1 MSISRVSICTVAAV
15 GTVSGLL
22 AAPASAQERAGAL
35 EEVVVT
41 ATKRAETLQDVP
53 ISVGVVTG
61 ETVEKFNL
69 MGFEDLQNFVPNL
82 LVHETLGSYQIRI
95 RGLGS
100 GAAQLSFVSA
110 VGSFVDGVYCGRPRC
125 FQEPMFD
132 IERVEVVRGPQG
144 ALFGKNTIAGAVSV
158 TSALPTDEFVG
169 RVTAGTELAEGG
181 FNVSGY
187 LSGPLS
193 DTVSAR
199 LAVKRDSLDGFV
211 RNLYTGKDDAAQD
224 STLVRGTL
232 QWKPTDTFDLVA
244 KVERAKREYDGY
256 TVQLIGYGG
265 YGTRYF
271 PAGEFPV
278 GDPRNGALIP
288 FSQPE
293 KIDQFSNVRS
303 IFPEGQFDDTNSTNY
318 ALTMNLDIGGYTL
331 TSITGVAKYDFL
343 RRSSATG
350 STEIFVDT
358 EIGEDY
364 EQRSQEFRL
373 TSPKG
378 EFFDF
383 VAGVFYSEDESYIAQ
398 WSPFK
403 IPSSPTYSSGIR
415 SYNGESES
423 KSAYL
428 SGTFHLANDRA
439 RAIVGIRY
447 GEDTTKGNS
456 RLVNGTYDP
465 VANKFTPL
473 PTDFVYIPPGA
484 SNREFNVFSTRK
496 EDYADPS
503 LNLQF
508 DATDDAMVY
517 ASWAKGFKAGGFLAN
532 DGTVGNNIISEVTR
546 TTTGG
551 VSSWAQKY
559 VGTNTVTDAQMLAG
573 ITLGQDNG
581 IYDFK
586 PEKATSYELGAK
598 MKFADGRVRWNVA
611 LFNTKFEDLQTSQYD
626 GVRFITRNA
635 AEATS
640 KGLESELDWA
650 INENLTLSWNAA
662 YVSAKYDEYK
672 NTFCKVIALNGTQ
685 ANPTCVNG
693 QGDLSGET
701 LDRAPKFETTLSLE
715 WESPLTQNTLLRV
728 NGSGYHSADYYIQAN
743 VSPLYRQPSFQ
754 KYDLRVAVA
763 DNDDKWEVAL
773 VGRNLTNE
781 LTIQHA
787 FLVGRYSAASIST
800 PRYVTLQ
807 GTWKF

>member
-1 MSISRVSICTVAAV
+1 MAIGRSSICKLVAS
-15 GTVSGLL
+15 GTIGVT
-22 AAPASAQERAGAL
+22 AAATGIAQEKAAAL

-61 ETVEKFNL
+61 ETVEKYNL

-82 LVHETLGSYQIRI
+82 LVHETLGSYQVRI

-100 GAAQLSFVSA
+100 GASQLSFASA
-110 VGSFVDGVYCGRPRC
+110 VGNFVDGVYCGRPRC

-158 TSALPTDEFVG
+158 TSAMPTEEFQG
-169 RVTAGTELAEGG
+169 RVTLGTELEEGG
-181 FNVSGY
+181 YNVSGY

-199 LAVKRDSLDGFV
+199 LAVKRESLDGFV
-211 RNLYTGKDDAAQD
+211 KNLYTGKDDAGQD
-224 STLVRGTL
+224 NTLVRGTIR
-232 QWKPTDTFDLVA
+232 WKPTDTFELIA
-244 KVERAKREYDGY
+244 KAEKAKREFDGY
-256 TVQLIGYGG
+256 TVQSIGYGG
-265 YGTRYF
+265 YGTRYY
-271 PAGEFPV
+271 PAGEFPP
-278 GDPRNGALIP
+278 GDPRAGALIP

-293 KIDQFSNVRS
+293 KLDQVSNVRS
-303 IFPEGQFDDTNSTNY
+303 IFPEGQFDNTNSTNY
-318 ALTMNLDIGGYTL
+318 ALTMNLDVGGYTI
-331 TSITGVAKYDFL
+331 TSITGQVKYDFK

-350 STEIFVDT
+350 STELFVDT
-358 EIGEDY
+358 EITEDY
-364 EQRSQEFRL
+364 TQTSQEFRV

-383 VAGVFYSEDESYIAQ
+383 VGGVFYSKDDSAIAQ

-403 IPSSPTYSSGIR
+403 IPSSPIFSSGIR
-415 SYNGESES
+415 SYKGESES

-428 SGTFHLANDRA
+428 SGTFHFAGDRA
-439 RAIVGIRY
+439 RAILGFRY
-447 GEDTTKGNS
+447 GEDTIDANS

-465 VANKFTPL
+465 VANLFTPL
-473 PTDFVYIPPGA
+473 PNDFVYIAPGA
-484 SNREFNVFSTRK
+484 SNREFNVRSSRK
-496 EDYADPS
+496 EDYQDPS
-503 LNLQF
+503 INVQF

-532 DGTVGNNIISEVTR
+532 DGTVGNNILAEVAR
-546 TTTGG
+546 TTANG

-559 VGTNTVTDAQMLAG
+559 AGSNTVTEAQLLAG
-573 ITLGQDNG
+573 ITLAQDNG

-586 PEKATSYELGAK
+586 PEKAKSYELGAK
-598 MKFADGRVRWNVA
+598 MKFADGRIRWNVA

-635 AEATS
+635 AAATS
-640 KGLESELDWA
+640 KGFESEFDWA
-650 INENLTLSWNAA
+650 VNGNLTLSWNAA

-672 NTFCKVIALNGTQ
+672 STFCKVIDIKGTQ
-685 ANPTCVNG
+685 ADPTCTNG
-693 QGDLSGET
+693 RGDLSGET
-701 LDRAPKFETTLSLE
+701 LDRAPKFETTLGFN
-715 WESPLTQNTLLRV
+715 WEGNLTADKLLRI
-728 NGSGYHSADYYIQAN
+728 NGSMYHSADYYIQAN
-743 VSPLYRQPSFQ
+743 VSPLYRQPSFN

-763 DNDDKWEVAL
+763 DSEDKWEIAL

-787 FLVGRYSAASIST
+787 FLVGRYAAASIST

-807 GTWKF
+807 GAWKF